1 MIYLFDQYQRY
12 KNVQMYVESLRQGDE
27 TFRILEV
34 GANVHKNLGQFLPED
49 QIIYLD
55 IEVPEEL
62 QNDSDYV
69 QGDATQ
75 MDYLAD
81 SFDVI
86 VALDVYEHIPAERR
100 KAFLSE
106 IARVSKK
113 GFFICAPFDEEGAHE
128 AECRVNAN
136 FKCLYGYDHPWLEEH
151 LANGLPSLGEA
162 EAFYREAGIE
172 VSVFSHGELDLWE
185 RLTNIEIASDCN
197 EGLREVGMLLHQF
210 YNEHI
215 FALDYVPNAYRYF
228 LAGGKHA
235 TDFVSHNQENR
246 QKYLDKFYALEKNFW
261 TLYTGLGLRG
271 TFGKESEGI
280 FQLFYDAGRG
290 MGIDGVQELALDG
303 HKVSFRK
310 EFRTADGSEIE
321 ILRLD
326 PMIHNGIVKIN
337 RLAVY
342 DILGQVTWKGLP
354 ESSQCQ
360 NLLYHQGSYY
370 LFLDDPQFC
379 LDKIYHDVITVEFD
393 YEYWECPD
401 ITENFWRM
409 FAEDMQE
416 RKMDYENTIEEKDAQ
431 VNGILNDKNAL
442 EMQNSNLLLD
452 KARADAQINQ
462 LNVNHAN
469 EIQALHERYMAQI
482 QVIYQSSSW
491 KITKPYRFIAR
502 GIKKIGRIIMPRK
515 VRHALFIILHEG
527 FSVFFQRLS
536 AYRNRKRAEKLF
548 VSRLLSPSQEML
560 REQREDSFARD
571 ICFSIIVP
579 LYNTPKK
586 YLIDMIESCQ
596 NQTYGNWELC
606 LADGSDGEH
615 AYVGQIV
622 RQMAE
627 RDHRIRYQAL
637 EKNGGISENTNAA
650 LEMASGDYIAL
661 LDHDDLLHPSA
672 LHEYMKAICEQG
684 ADFIYCDEM
693 TFEGKLSHI
702 VTLHFKPDF
711 AIDNLRA
718 NNYICHFS
726 VFSKEL
732 LHKAGMFRNE
742 YDGSQDHDMILR
754 LTEQARK
761 IVHVP
766 QILYFWRSHPA
777 SVASDIN
784 SKTYAIDAGKRAV
797 LSHLERC
804 GLQGSV
810 ESSWAFPT
818 IFNVK
823 YELRE
828 HALISIIVPNKDHVD
843 MLSRCLA
850 SIIDKS
856 TYENYEILVVENN
869 SQEDLTFRYY
879 DMLRTNPR
887 MKVLYYEEEGFNYAR
902 INNFAAE
909 QAGGE
914 YLLFL
919 NNDIEIITPEWMEEM
934 LMFAQR
940 EDVGAVGAKLY
951 YPDNTIQHAGVVV
964 GMGADRCAGSPHHRF
979 ARDNVGYIGRLCYA
993 QDFSAVTA
1001 ACMLV
1006 SRKVFH
1012 SVGGFDE
1019 RFAVAYNDVDLC
1031 MAIREA
1037 GYKNIWTP
1045 CAEAYHYESVS
1056 RGYEDAPEKKERFQ
1070 REVNLFQEKWKE
1082 RLEQGDPYYNRNLT
1096 LDLPD
1101 FSPKIH

>member
-1 MIYLFDQYQRY
+1 MKYDFKLNMDSDNSLSIILGGIQPDSWVLEFGPAMGRMTKYLKENLSCHVVIVEIDQEGYQSAIQYAEDGMCGDAETLEWKERFQLYKFDYIIFA
-12 KNVQMYVESLRQGDE
+12 D
-27 TFRILEV
+27 ILEHLRNPQMV
-34 GANVHKNLGQFLPED
+34 LAAATDMLVDHGQ
-49 QIIYLD
+49 I
-55 IEVPEEL
+55 
-62 QNDSDYV
+62 
-69 QGDATQ
+69 
-75 MDYLAD
+75 
-81 SFDVI
+81 
-86 VALDVYEHIPAERR
+86 AL
-100 KAFLSE
+100 S
-106 IARVSKK
+106 
-113 GFFICAPFDEEGAHE
+113 
-128 AECRVNAN
+128 
-136 FKCLYGYDHPWLEEH
+136 
-151 LANGLPSLGEA
+151 
-162 EAFYREAGIE
+162 
-172 VSVFSHGELDLWE
+172 
-185 RLTNIEIASDCN
+185 
-197 EGLREVGMLLHQF
+197 
-210 YNEHI
+210 
-215 FALDYVPNAYRYF
+215 VPNIAHNSIMVQLYR
-228 LAGGKHA
+228 
-235 TDFVSHNQENR
+235 
-246 QKYLDKFYALEKNFW
+246 
-261 TLYTGLGLRG
+261 
-271 TFGKESEGI
+271 
-280 FQLFYDAGRG
+280 GRF
-290 MGIDGVQELALDG
+290 D
-303 HKVSFRK
+303 
-310 EFRTADGSEIE
+310 
-321 ILRLD
+321 
-326 PMIHNGIVKIN
+326 
-337 RLAVY
+337 
-342 DILGQVTWKGLP
+342 
-354 ESSQCQ
+354 
-360 NLLYHQGSYY
+360 
-370 LFLDDPQFC
+370 
-379 LDKIYHDVITVEFD
+379 YHDVGLLDNTHIHFFTYDTLKDMLDACGLDTIYEDATIVECEYTEFGNSLFELPPEVRFSMKQRDYAYVYQFIFFCRKKEDIAGHHSRLKVANHIVKNHEELLTVFLDLGQGYHE
-393 YEYWECPD
+393 EHKVCRAVVAG
-401 ITENFWRM
+401 ENHLSFSIEHPESVRNIRID
-409 FAEDMQE
+409 FAEAPCYVRLIRLEVDGQEVEQRNVRTNCSWTDGREYEFITIDPQLEFASDDFSGDLQLQFYLEFLTLDTIGNLARRKEDKLALQQELVQSEREKFALKQEKITSELHSEREKREVLE
-416 RKMDYENTIEEKDAQ
+416 RKNED
-431 VNGILNDKNAL
+431 
-442 EMQNSNLLLD
+442 LLLD
-452 KARADAQINQ
+452 RARLEAQYKQ
-462 LNVNHAN
+462 LNANHAN
-469 EIQALHERYMAQI
+469 EIQALHERYLAEI
-482 QVIYQSSSW
+482 QVIFQSSSW
-491 KITKPYRFIAR
+491 KITKPYRFIAKV
-502 GIKKIGRIIMPRK
+502 IKKIARILMPRK
-515 VRHALFIILHEG
+515 VRQGLFIILHEG

-548 VSRLLSPSQEML
+548 VRRLLSPSHEML
-560 REQREDSFARD
+560 REQREKDFAKD

-579 LYNTPKK
+579 LYNTPKR
-586 YLIDMIESCQ
+586 YLVDMIESCQ

-615 AYVGQIV
+615 AYVGQVV
-622 RQMAE
+622 RQMAAK
-627 RDHRIRYQAL
+627 DHRIRYQVL

-650 LEMASGDYIAL
+650 LKMASGDYIAL

-672 LHEYMKAICEQG
+672 LHEYMKVICEQE

-823 YELRE
+823 YALRE
-828 HALISIIVPNKDHVD
+828 HGMISIIVPNKDHVD

-850 SIIDKS
+850 SVISKS
-856 TYENYEILVVENN
+856 TYDNYEILVVENN

-879 DMLRTNPR
+879 DTLRANPKV
-887 MKVLYYEEEGFNYAR
+887 KVLYYEEEGFNYAR
-902 INNFAAE
+902 INNYAAE
-909 QAGGE
+909 HAGGD

-964 GMGADRCAGSPHHRF
+964 GMGADRCAGSPHHRY

-1006 SRKVFH
+1006 SREIFQ

-1056 RGYEDAPEKKERFQ
+1056 RGYEDAPEKRARFQ
-1070 REVNLFQEKWKE
+1070 REVKLFQEKWKE
-1082 RLEQGDPYYNRNLT
+1082 QLEQGDPYYNRNLT

-1101 FSPKIH
+1101 FSPRIQ